1 MAFLMGTPAAWPIL
15 WKLVNQYPKKF
26 KRGEIPGTLISTA
39 ALRVFAGWVR
49 IAGGIKAWFP
59 PGMVIAP

>member
-15 WKLVNQYPKKF
+15 WKLVNQHPKKF

-39 ALRVFAGWVR
+39 TLRVFCRVGANCW
-49 IAGGIKAWFP
+49 GIKAWFP
-59 PGMVIAP
+59 AGVVIVP